1 MTKVSLHRFA
11 KLPQR
16 CLLALGLGMGILT
29 VGAIAPPPSLT
40 EEAPTPQTTNVD
52 RYFAQLPQT
61 LGATDSLWQEADRYG
76 VEIAK
81 GDSQKPPSA
90 PVTQPDLLTI
100 TLYTPTAS
108 CETYGGEAK
117 AISADK
123 AIPQIVHFLLTD
135 QTPNLLD
142 FELSGYRILPGSKGN
157 TVTIDFRRKPDAT
170 RHFISLS
177 ICEQR
182 VLFGSLRETLLQN
195 PELGIDDVTFT
206 EQGKPILL

>member
-16 CLLALGLGMGILT
+16 FSLALGLGLGILT

-40 EEAPTPQTTNVD
+40 EEAPTPQSTSVD
-52 RYFAQLPQT
+52 RSFAQLPQS
-61 LGATDSLWQEADRYG
+61 LGATESLWQEAGRHS

-81 GDSQKPPSA
+81 GDSQKPQSA
-90 PVTQPDLLTI
+90 PATPADLLTI
-100 TLYTPTAS
+100 TLYTPTAA
-108 CETYGGEAK
+108 CDTYAGEPK
-117 AISADK
+117 AIAADK
-123 AIPQIVHFLLTD
+123 AIPQIVHFLLAD
-135 QTPNLLD
+135 QMPHLLD
-142 FELSGYRILPGSKGN
+142 FELSGYRIVPGGKGN

-195 PELGIDDVTFT
+195 PALGIDDVTFT
-206 EQGKPILL
+206 EQGRPIQL

>member
-16 CLLALGLGMGILT
+16 FLLALGLGMGILT

-40 EEAPTPQTTNVD
+40 EEVATSQTTTVD
-52 RYFAQLPQT
+52 RAFTQLPST
-61 LGATDSLWQEADRYG
+61 LVSSESLWRGADRYG
-76 VEIAK
+76 TEVAK
-81 GDSQKPPSA
+81 VDAQQPSA
-90 PVTQPDLLTI
+90 PATQSDLLTV

-108 CETYGGEAK
+108 CETYEGEAK
-117 AISADK
+117 AIAADK
-123 AIPQIVHFLLTD
+123 AVPQIVHFLLTD

-142 FELSGYRILPGSKGN
+142 FELAGYRILPGDKGH
-157 TVTIDFRRKPDAT
+157 TVTIDFRRKPNAT

-195 PELGIDDVTFT
+195 PELGIADVKFT
-206 EQGKPILL
+206 ERGQPIQL

>member
-16 CLLALGLGMGILT
+16 FLLALGLGMGILT

-40 EEAPTPQTTNVD
+40 EEAPTSPTTTVD
-52 RYFAQLPQT
+52 HAFAQLPNT
-61 LGATDSLWQEADRYG
+61 LVSTESLWREADRYG
-76 VEIAK
+76 SEVAK
-81 GDSQKPPSA
+81 VGSPQPSA
-90 PVTQPDLLTI
+90 PATQSDFLTI

-108 CETYGGEAK
+108 CETYAGEAK
-117 AISADK
+117 AIATDK

-142 FELSGYRILPGSKGN
+142 FELSGYRILPGDKGN
-157 TVTIDFRRKPDAT
+157 TVTVDFRRKPDAT

-195 PELGIDDVTFT
+195 PELGIDDVKFT